1 MTQTHSPAD
10 LNAQQTE
17 LASQNY
23 DLRITNLARFVHAK
37 IGKIPGKL
45 MDIGAGNGLF
55 LKFFQEKS
63 FEISGIELEQQ
74 NVDNMKK
81 DPMLKGVALTQ
92 GDITNIQGNA
102 EYDYVICS
110 DVIEH
115 IEDDRKAIHN
125 LFTFVKP
132 GGLLVIAVPAHQ
144 FLYGKRDVAW
154 GHFRRYSKQ
163 ELIEKTSSLNGT
175 LLFSSYWN
183 FLGFFMYF
191 LFEKILKKQ
200 IAEEF
205 RYNEKLSSR
214 LLRKVLDFILRIEE
228 KTGFVPI
235 GLTVMVGIKK
245 SS

>member
-1 MTQTHSPAD
+1 MTHSPAD
-10 LNAQQTE
+10 LNAQQSE

-23 DLRITNLARFVHAK
+23 DLRITNLARFIYAR
-37 IGKIPGKL
+37 IGGKPGKL
-45 MDIGAGNGLF
+45 IDVGAGNGLF
-55 LKFFQEKS
+55 LKFFQEKG
-63 FEISGIELEQQ
+63 FEINGIELEEP
-74 NVDNMKK
+74 NVENMKK
-81 DPMLKGVALTQ
+81 DPMLQDVNITQ
-92 GDITNIQGNA
+92 GDITHVQGNS

-115 IEDDRKAIHN
+115 IEDDRKAINN

-132 GGLLVIAVPAHQ
+132 GGMLVIAVPAHQ

-163 ELIEKTSSLNGT
+163 GLIEKTSVLDGKLMFT
-175 LLFSSYWN
+175 SYWN

-205 RYNEKLSSR
+205 RYNEKLSSKI
-214 LLRKVLDFILRIEE
+214 LRKVLDFILRIEE

-245 SS
+245 NA